1 MKKYPIQYGDNTE
14 YIPYEMILEHESQCK
29 YNHCQDVFTLA
40 KRHGTTYIETLFI
53 LKDRIYDMS
62 LEEKYGDMKD
72 VEKKARTIVLSMSY
86 QWLMNHNQ
94 LN

>member
-1 MKKYPIQYGDNTE
+1 MNELYSDI
-14 YIPYEMILEHESQCK
+14 
-29 YNHCQDVFTLA
+29 
-40 KRHGTTYIETLFI
+40 
-53 LKDRIYDMS
+53 
-62 LEEKYGDMKD
+62 KD